1 MGDQVDWRGVPNI
14 GYCRPLVATRN
25 SSTAHYSVS
34 QRSWQVA
41 GEFGHSLN

>member
-1 MGDQVDWRGVPNI
+1 MGDQVDWRGVFDV

-25 SSTAHYSVS
+25 SATAHSVS
-34 QRSWQVA
+34 QRSGQVA